1 MIIELIGMK
10 CDECNSRENY
20 YDERLGEKVCSSCGL
35 VLIQGMFEETT
46 HILDSKGEVI
56 HNADNNNLGS
66 VITGQGASKYN
77 RFQNPI
83 TPRHITNGLIYCNM
97 VLSNVSHSQEVKER
111 VERVYHELY
120 SSLKGFT
127 RYTYENRAT
136 AIVFYVLREMG
147 TPATMKEVCSE
158 FEVEPKLVRRIL
170 RKINSHYK
178 NNQTLISP
186 EYYLKKALTQI
197 TNDLSFYNQSLQVL
211 EKFEKIMGN
220 NNRSKSYYASIC
232 WITSNIFVREYTRTL
247 IAEKTQ
253 IDEKCIY
260 LQTKTLLSL
269 IGYKNVKEIKG
280 KNINKLGV

>member
-1 MIIELIGMK
+1 MK
-10 CDECNSRENY
+10 CDECNSKENY

-35 VLIQGMFEETT
+35 VLVQGMFEETT

-66 VITGQGASKYN
+66 IITGQGSSKYN

-178 NNQTLISP
+178 NSQTLISP

-220 NNRSKSYYASIC
+220 TNRSKSYYASIC

-260 LQTKTLLSL
+260 LQTKILMGL
-269 IGYKNVKEIKG
+269 IGCKNVKEIKG
-280 KNINKLGV
+280 KNINKIGV